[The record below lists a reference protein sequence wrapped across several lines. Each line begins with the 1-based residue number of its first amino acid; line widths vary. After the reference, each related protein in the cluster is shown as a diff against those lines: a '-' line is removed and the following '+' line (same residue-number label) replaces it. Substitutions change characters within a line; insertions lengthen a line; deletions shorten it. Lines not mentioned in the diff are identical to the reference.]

1 MQVNCLKQEAL
12 HFLFWILRAGSSPL
26 TAQPASRGWIY
37 LSTLNKSGP
46 CLSRACLNLTSTKV
60 IIFFFEPCKR
70 KPTCKTEGKGIIPK
84 LKLCQTLN
92 MSSHSLSLSSS
103 RPRSENEP
111 MTSCCPNQPASWE
124 PALLGSVWE
133 GKALARLNCSLSP
146 RCMPFMGFGGPE
158 GKGERRRWRE
168 HEESWRDE
176 EEGERKE
183 GKEKTEKRRAGCG
196 SSSFFYYCGWHGE
209 EGVTDICWN
218 SQSLNTRRELFLSYP
233 LSLGADF
240 RQISPAKSGEWV
252 LISKNSQD

>member
-111 MTSCCPNQPASWE
+111 MTSCRPNQPASWE

-158 GKGERRRWRE
+158 GKGERQRWRGGNGSTKNPGGMRKRVRE
-168 HEESWRDE
+168 RRGRRRQKRD
-176 EEGERKE
+176 GQGAGALRFSTTVVDMARK
-183 GKEKTEKRRAGCG
+183 G
-196 SSSFFYYCGWHGE
+196 SQTYAETHK
-209 EGVTDICWN
+209 
-218 SQSLNTRRELFLSYP
+218 
-233 LSLGADF
+233 A
-240 RQISPAKSGEWV
+240 
-252 LISKNSQD
+252 